1 MFMLLTST
9 PSTSLSTLG
18 EVFQQIIT
26 WLISLV
32 GMISSEP
39 LLLVG
44 LALVIT
50 GAIFG
55 LAFRVI
61 RGRGRGRG

>member
-1 MFMLLTST
+1 MFMMLTSS
-9 PSTSLSTLG
+9 PATSITTLG
-18 EVFQQIIT
+18 TVFQQIIQ
-26 WLISLV
+26 WLIDLV

-44 LALVIT
+44 LALVLA

-55 LAFRVI
+55 LAFKVI
-61 RGRGRGRG
+61 RGKGRGRG